1 MTRVWAIMMAIGFV
15 AAPHLAAA
23 NAGNP
28 PAGAPG
34 VSGPSA
40 PREADR
46 TPSHPHEIV
55 RYGIAQLQAHL
66 NQHRNRDAQRIE
78 AFLGTTIALF
88 FDFETMGRW
97 AAGPF
102 YRRLQPSERERFHAK
117 IRDLFLGALA
127 RNLGSYGGTLP
138 AVRVLPPMVRR
149 WGDEMVVRAQVALP
163 RTYPIAVDFR
173 FYRRGNEWRI
183 FDVAANGFSAVT
195 YYRRHFARLVRL
207 KGTAALTN

>member
-1 MTRVWAIMMAIGFV
+1 MTRVWDIMMAIGFV

-23 NAGNP
+23 DAGNP

-55 RYGIAQLQAHL
+55 RYGIAQLHAHL
-66 NQHRNRDAQRIE
+66 NQHRDRDAQRIE

-97 AAGPF
+97 AAGHFTDGSSQANESAFMPKSGTCF
-102 YRRLQPSERERFHAK
+102 WAPWRE
-117 IRDLFLGALA
+117 
-127 RNLGSYGGTLP
+127 T
-138 AVRVLPPMVRR
+138 
-149 WGDEMVVRAQVALP
+149 
-163 RTYPIAVDFR
+163 
-173 FYRRGNEWRI
+173 
-183 FDVAANGFSAVT
+183 
-195 YYRRHFARLVRL
+195 
-207 KGTAALTN
+207 